1 MAEITRIMTH
11 EEAERE
17 ARSKPLEPV
26 LYRLTDGTAH
36 AVFFDSTGARH
47 YSRMTGEDRNV

>member
-11 EEAERE
+11 EEAERK
-17 ARSKPLEPV
+17 AMSKPLEPV